1 MARKGENIRKRKD
14 GRWEG
19 RYKNGTK
26 DDGTIKY
33 SSVYGKSYSEVKNK
47 LIEIK
52 RSVSCT
58 DNNPYLEKKFAEVL
72 TLWLKS
78 NQLKVKGATQTK
90 YFYMVQ
96 KHIEPTLGKKRISTI
111 TAPIIN
117 DFLIEKMNNGRLDG
131 TGGLSQSYVKTMAI
145 IIESV
150 LKFAVAEGYCQPLR
164 NHIIKPPLVKKEMQI
179 LSISAQQHFESLAAN
194 NVNETITGIFIALYT
209 GLRIGEVCALAWDDI
224 DLDNQIIHVRHT
236 ISRIQSYNGTSYET
250 VLILDIPKTKSSIR
264 DIPISPLL
272 LSILMRMKS
281 HAVSSFVISTHQSF
295 TSTRTFDYRYKK
307 VFRDFGLPELNFHS
321 LRHTFATRCVE
332 VGVDIKSLSQILGH
346 SNVATTLNTYV
357 HPCIDTMRVQIEK
370 LQTVFIH

>member
-1 MARKGENIRKRKD
+1 MARKGENIRKRND

-19 RYKNGTK
+19 RYKSGTK

-33 SSVYGKSYSEVKNK
+33 TSVYGKSYTEVKNK

-52 RSVSCT
+52 RGAFCT

-78 NQLKVKGATQTK
+78 NQLKVKGSTQTK
-90 YFYMVQ
+90 YSYMIN
-96 KHIEPTLGKKRISTI
+96 KHIEPILGRKRISTL
-111 TAPIIN
+111 TVPIIN
-117 DFLIEKMNNGRLDG
+117 DFLLDKLNNGRLDG
-131 TGGLSQSYVKTMAI
+131 SGGLSQSYVKTMAI
-145 IIESV
+145 IIESA
-150 LKFAVAEGYCQPLR
+150 LNFAVAEGYCQPLR
-164 NHIIKPPLVKKEMQI
+164 NQIIKPSLVKKEMQI
-179 LSISAQQHFESLAAN
+179 LSVSAQQHFESLAVN
-194 NVNETITGIFIALYT
+194 DINETITGIFIALYT
-209 GLRIGEVCALAWDDI
+209 GLRIGEVCALSWDDI

-236 ISRIQSYNGTSYET
+236 ISRVGNYNGTCYESA
-250 VLILDIPKTKSSIR
+250 LILDIPKTKASMR

-272 LSILMRMKS
+272 LPVLIHMKS
-281 HAVSSFVISTHQSF
+281 QSISNYVISTQQNF

-307 VFRDFGLPELNFHS
+307 LFRDFGLPEINFHS

-357 HPCIDTMRVQIEK
+357 HPSMDTMRVQIEK
-370 LQTVFIH
+370 LQTACIH

>member
-26 DDGTIKY
+26 DDGTIRY
-33 SSVYGKSYSEVKNK
+33 VSIYGKSYIEVKNK

-52 RSVSCT
+52 RGLVCL
-58 DNNPYLEKKFAEVL
+58 DNNPYIEKKFEEVL
-72 TLWLKS
+72 RLWLKS

-90 YFYMVQ
+90 YSYMIK
-96 KHIEPTLGKKRISTI
+96 KHINPILGKKRISTL
-111 TAPIIN
+111 TVPTIN
-117 DFLIEKMNNGRLDG
+117 DFLLEKLNNGRLDG

-145 IIESV
+145 IIESAIN
-150 LKFAVAEGYCQPLR
+150 FAVAEGYCHPFKNQ
-164 NHIIKPPLVKKEMQI
+164 IIKPSLVKKEMQI
-179 LSISAQQHFESLAAN
+179 LSVSAQQHFESLAVN
-194 NVNETITGIFIALYT
+194 NINETITGIFIALYT
-209 GLRIGEVCALAWDDI
+209 GLRIGEVCALSWDDI
-224 DLDNQIIHVRHT
+224 DFDNQIIHVRHT
-236 ISRIQSYNGTSYET
+236 ISRIQINNGPCYET
-250 VLILDIPKTKSSIR
+250 VLILDIPKTKASVR

-272 LSILMRMKS
+272 LPVLIHMKS
-281 HAVSSFVISTHQSF
+281 QSVSNYVISTQQNF

-307 VFRDFGLPELNFHS
+307 LFRDFGLPKINFHS

-357 HPCIDTMRVQIEK
+357 HPSIDTMRVQIEK
-370 LQTVFIH
+370 LQTVCVH